1 MSTNFKILINLDN
14 HETLS
19 TVTFFNQE
27 DILEILKSEISDLY
41 PAKKNYFQQ
50 PIAVMWDEQQSK
62 QWYIGFVISESEDS
76 LIVDHLERKGN
87 DTNWQRPKIDDIQS
101 VDMAQIVPCVVE
113 RDWDFT
119 SRSPQFILNNST
131 SIIEKCREC
140 WV

>member
-1 MSTNFKILINLDN
+1 
-14 HETLS
+14 
-19 TVTFFNQE
+19 
-27 DILEILKSEISDLY
+27 
-41 PAKKNYFQQ
+41 
-50 PIAVMWDEQQSK
+50 MWDEQQSK